1 MTGGGQDHAVE
12 ELKAFGLLTS
22 RCRCEESWLSRMVN
36 AVTIATLNGKL
47 NVPWRSLK
55 AQAQTF
61 GIADRGRP
69 IAEMGTLSSRG
80 GNHHAAAAA
89 AVLMTTMVT
98 NKNSNND

>member
-1 MTGGGQDHAVE
+1 
-12 ELKAFGLLTS
+12 
-22 RCRCEESWLSRMVN
+22 MVN

-47 NVPWRSLK
+47 NVPWRSLE

-89 AVLMTTMVT
+89 AAVLMTTMVT